1 MEPQKNRRGGMQVI
15 PRPKSW
21 RLGDVSPWFESQDRK
36 IEIAR
41 VVDALT
47 NRVPAGIR
55 GRIPTGEERDAAVLV
70 GIYDEDDPH
79 LILTR
84 RSKNLSSHRHEVS
97 FPGGRVEDSDHDL
110 WATACRESNE
120 EIGIQT
126 EGLKPLGRLD
136 PIVTVG
142 SRSLIHP
149 FVTVLPES
157 PNLEP
162 NASEVE
168 KVLHVPLSELL
179 LDEVWREEE
188 WELPNGWVSITFF
201 ELEGDTVWGAT
212 ALMIRQLL
220 TLSLGLPDNFG
231 RFPKE
236 ESENRKKFQ

>member
-1 MEPQKNRRGGMQVI
+1 MGRQKSQRGGMQVI

-21 RLGDVSPWFESQDRK
+21 RLGGSPPWFGFQDRK
-36 IEIAR
+36 IEIPR
-41 VVDALT
+41 VVEALT
-47 NRVPAGIR
+47 NRVPTGIR

-70 GIYDEDDPH
+70 GIYDEHDPH

-84 RSKNLSSHRHEVS
+84 RSQNLSSHRHEVS
-97 FPGGRVEDSDHDL
+97 FPGGRVEDSDRDL
-110 WATACRESNE
+110 WETACRESNE

-126 EGLKPLGRLD
+126 EELKPLGRLD

-149 FVTVLPES
+149 FVAILPEK

-162 NASEVE
+162 NAFEVE
-168 KVLHVPLSELL
+168 KILHVPLSELL

-220 TLSLGLPDNFG
+220 TLSLGLLDNLG

-236 ESENRKKFQ
+236 ESKDGKKFQ

>member
-1 MEPQKNRRGGMQVI
+1 MEPQKSQRGGIQVI

-21 RLGDVSPWFESQDRK
+21 RLGESSPWFESQNRK
-36 IEIAR
+36 IEIAQ
-41 VVDALT
+41 VIKALT
-47 NRVPAGIR
+47 NRVPSGIR

-70 GIYDEDDPH
+70 AIYDEHDPH

-84 RSKNLSSHRHEVS
+84 RSPNLSSHRHEVS
-97 FPGGRVEDSDHDL
+97 FPGGRVEDSDYDL

-126 EGLKPLGRLD
+126 EELKLLGRLD

-149 FVTVLPES
+149 FVTILSERPDLD
-157 PNLEP
+157 PNT
-162 NASEVE
+162 SEVE
-168 KVLHVPLSELL
+168 KVIHVPMTELL

-220 TLSLGLPDNFG
+220 TLSLGLSDNYG

-236 ESENRKKFQ
+236 EYKEGNKF

>member
-1 MEPQKNRRGGMQVI
+1 MEPQKNQRGGMQVI
-15 PRPKSW
+15 PRPESW
-21 RLGDVSPWFESQDRK
+21 RLGNVSPWFESEDKK
-36 IEIAR
+36 IELAR
-41 VVDALT
+41 VVAALT
-47 NRVPAGIR
+47 NRVPTGIR

-70 GIYDEDDPH
+70 GIYDEYDPH

-97 FPGGRVEDSDHDL
+97 FPGGRVEDLDHDL
-110 WATACRESNE
+110 WATACRESTE

-126 EGLKPLGRLD
+126 EGLNPLGRLD

-149 FVTVLPES
+149 FVTVLPER

-162 NASEVE
+162 NTYEVE
-168 KVLHVPLSELL
+168 KILHVPLSELL

-220 TLSLGLPDNFG
+220 TLSLGLSDNFG

-236 ESENRKKFQ
+236 ESENREKLQ

>member
-1 MEPQKNRRGGMQVI
+1 MEPQKRQRGGIQVI

-21 RLGDVSPWFESQDRK
+21 RLGESSPWFESQNRK
-36 IEIAR
+36 IEI
-41 VVDALT
+41 VQVIKALT
-47 NRVPAGIR
+47 NRVPSGIR

-70 GIYDEDDPH
+70 AIYDEQDPH

-84 RSKNLSSHRHEVS
+84 RSPNLSSHRHEVS
-97 FPGGRVEDSDHDL
+97 FPGGRVEDSDYDL

-126 EGLKPLGRLD
+126 EELKLLGRLD

-149 FVTVLPES
+149 FVTILSGRPDLD
-157 PNLEP
+157 PNT
-162 NASEVE
+162 SEVE
-168 KVLHVPLSELL
+168 KVIHVPMTELL

-220 TLSLGLPDNFG
+220 TLSLGLSDNYG

-236 ESENRKKFQ
+236 EYKEGNKF

>member
-1 MEPQKNRRGGMQVI
+1 MEPQKRQRGGIQVI

-21 RLGDVSPWFESQDRK
+21 RLGESSPWFESQNRK
-36 IEIAR
+36 IEIAQ
-41 VVDALT
+41 VIKALT
-47 NRVPAGIR
+47 NRVPSGIR

-70 GIYDEDDPH
+70 AIYDEHDPH

-84 RSKNLSSHRHEVS
+84 RSPNLSSHRHEVS
-97 FPGGRVEDSDHDL
+97 FPGGRVEDSDYDL

-136 PIVTVG
+136 SIVTVG

-149 FVTVLPES
+149 FVTVLPKR

-220 TLSLGLPDNFG
+220 TLSLGLPDNLG
-231 RFPKE
+231 RLPKE
-236 ESENRKKFQ
+236 ESENGKKLQ

>member
-1 MEPQKNRRGGMQVI
+1 MEAQKSQRGGIQVI

-21 RLGDVSPWFESQDRK
+21 RLGESSPWFESQNRK
-36 IEIAR
+36 IEITQ
-41 VVDALT
+41 VVKALT
-47 NRVPAGIR
+47 NRVPSGIR
-55 GRIPTGEERDAAVLV
+55 GRIQTGEERDAAVLV
-70 GIYDEDDPH
+70 CIYDEHEPH

-84 RSKNLSSHRHEVS
+84 RSPNLSSHIHEVS
-97 FPGGRVEDSDHDL
+97 FPGGRVEDSDFDL

-120 EIGIQT
+120 EIGIKT

-149 FVTVLPES
+149 FVTILPERPDLD
-157 PNLEP
+157 PNT
-162 NASEVE
+162 SEVE
-168 KVLHVPLSELL
+168 KVIHIPMTELL

-220 TLSLGLPDNFG
+220 TLSLGLSDNSG

-236 ESENRKKFQ
+236 ESKEGNKF

>member
-1 MEPQKNRRGGMQVI
+1 MEPQKNQRGGMQVI

-70 GIYDEDDPH
+70 GIYNEDDPH

-168 KVLHVPLSELL
+168 KVLHVSLSELL

-236 ESENRKKFQ
+236 ESKNGNKFQ

>member
-1 MEPQKNRRGGMQVI
+1 MEPQKNQRGGMQVI

-21 RLGDVSPWFESQDRK
+21 RLGDVSPWFESQDRE

-41 VVDALT
+41 IEGALI

-70 GIYDEDDPH
+70 CIYDEDDPH

-84 RSKNLSSHRHEVS
+84 RSKNLSSHKHEVS
-97 FPGGRVEDSDHDL
+97 FPGGRVEDSDYDL

-126 EGLKPLGRLD
+126 EGLNPLGRLD

-149 FVTVLPES
+149 FVTVLPKR

-188 WELPNGWVSITFF
+188 WELPNGCVSITFF

-220 TLSLGLPDNFG
+220 TLSLGLSDNFG
-231 RFPKE
+231 RFPKA
-236 ESENRKKFQ
+236 ESESRKKFK